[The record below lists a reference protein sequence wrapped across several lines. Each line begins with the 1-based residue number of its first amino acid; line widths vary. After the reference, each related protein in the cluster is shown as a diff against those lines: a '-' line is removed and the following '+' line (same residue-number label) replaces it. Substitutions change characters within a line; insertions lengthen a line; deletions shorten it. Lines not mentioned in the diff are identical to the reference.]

1 MSMKKSQLAT
11 WTSLFL
17 LLSVF
22 TTQFISKVNAHSSG
36 VESDL
41 KSTRDALAKQRS
53 DLEDL
58 IDKKATQVANLQSDI
73 DRLRAYLRDTDH
85 ALSNVDAALR
95 GR

>member
-1 MSMKKSQLAT
+1 MSIKKSQLAA
-11 WTSLFL
+11 WTGLFL
-17 LLSVF
+17 LLSVL
-22 TTQFISKVNAHSSG
+22 FITRVNAHSSG

-41 KSTRDALAKQRS
+41 KSTRDALVKQRS
-53 DLEDL
+53 DLEEA
-58 IDKKATQVANLQSDI
+58 IDRKATQVANLQSDI

>member
-1 MSMKKSQLAT
+1 MSIKKSQLAA
-11 WTSLFL
+11 WTGLFL
-17 LLSVF
+17 LLSVL
-22 TTQFISKVNAHSSG
+22 FITRVNAHSSG

-41 KSTRDALAKQRS
+41 KNTRDALVKQRS
-53 DLEDL
+53 DLEEA
-58 IDKKATQVANLQSDI
+58 IDRKATQVANLQTDI

>member
-1 MSMKKSQLAT
+1 MSIKKAQLAV
-11 WTSLFL
+11 WTGLFL
-17 LLSVF
+17 FLSVL
-22 TTQFISKVNAHSSG
+22 FISKVNAHSSG

-41 KSTRDALAKQRS
+41 KSTRDALVKQRS
-53 DLEDL
+53 DLEEA
-58 IDKKATQVANLQSDI
+58 IDRKATQVATLQSDI

>member
-1 MSMKKSQLAT
+1 MSGKKSQLIA
-11 WTSLFL
+11 WTGFSL

-22 TTQFISKVNAHSSG
+22 ITFSLSSVNAHSSG

-41 KSTRDALAKQRS
+41 KSTRDALLRQRA
-53 DLEDL
+53 DIEEA
-58 IDKKATQVANLQSDI
+58 IDKKAGQVASLQSEM

-85 ALSNVDAALR
+85 ALSSVDAALR